1 MSNTQISLM
10 LQLIAMV
17 AEKCSS
23 AEDAKQLAQL
33 VRELSKTVFDA

>member
-1 MSNTQISLM
+1 MSNTQMALI

-33 VRELSKTVFDA
+33 VRAISSTVED